1 MRSPLPPFFIVY
13 AVTVVTV
20 VIAFTPLMWLL
31 DWDASYKVALF
42 TATLMVCLLILKK
55 GLTRLSTSLESL
67 KVGLLNFKDGEF
79 SNQLVYCDKDP
90 LGDLCLLYNESAEK
104 LRQEKRWLHQREL
117 MLDKVLQSSP
127 EILLLLNDHQQ
138 VVFSN
143 YAARDFFHA
152 NDRLEGLSLS
162 ALLSNISAPAATVLK
177 EAKEGLFT
185 LPCST
190 GENETW
196 HLSIGRFVLNN
207 QHHRLFVLKQMTR
220 ELSRQEVAVW
230 KKVIRII
237 SHELNNSIGPVSS
250 MLHSGR
256 LLSENLNEPRLTRV
270 FSTIAERVE
279 HLSDFVQGYG
289 KFAKLPEPK
298 PEKINRVAFISKLQQ
313 QWPFHYQ
320 EKGEGELYADIIQ
333 LEQLLINLLKNA
345 HESDSHGEDITL
357 SINLN
362 KQRTVIEVSDLGQG
376 MSDTVLSQ
384 ALIPFYSTKSSGSG
398 LGLALCREIAE
409 AHHGQIA
416 LQNREDRGLTVRVT
430 FPSLSTG

>member
-1 MRSPLPPFFIVY
+1 MVY
-13 AVTVVTV
+13 MATVIAVTV
-20 VIAFTPLMWLL
+20 AFTPLLWLL
-31 DWDASYKVALF
+31 DWSINLKIALF
-42 TATLMVCLLILKK
+42 AFTLIVCMLIMKK
-55 GLTRLSTSLESL
+55 GLARLSTSLDSL

-79 SNQLVYCDKDP
+79 SNQLVYREKDP

-152 NDRLEGLSLS
+152 SDRLEGFPLS
-162 ALLSNISAPAATVLK
+162 ALLDNISAPAATVLR

-207 QHHRLFVLKQMTR
+207 QHHRLFILKQMTR

-250 MLHSGR
+250 LLHSGG
-256 LLSENLNEPRLTRV
+256 LLSENLDEPRLARV
-270 FSTIAERVE
+270 FATISERVA

-298 PEKINRVAFISKLQQ
+298 PEKINRVAFISQLQQ
-313 QWPFHYQ
+313 QWPFHYH
-320 EKGEGELYADIIQ
+320 EKGEGELFADTIQ

-345 HESDSHGEDITL
+345 HESDSHAEDVTL
-357 SINLN
+357 SITLN
-362 KQRTVIEVSDLGQG
+362 KQHTIIEVSDLGKG
-376 MSDTVLSQ
+376 MSETVLSQ
-384 ALIPFYSTKSSGSG
+384 ALVPFYSTKSSGSG
-398 LGLALCREIAE
+398 LGLALCREIVE

-416 LQNREDRGLTVRVT
+416 LQNREGGGLTVRVT
-430 FPSLSTG
+430 FPALSTT

>member
-1 MRSPLPPFFIVY
+1 MPPFFAVY
-13 AVTVVTV
+13 MAMAVAVTV
-20 VIAFTPLMWLL
+20 AFAPLLWLL
-31 DWDASYKVALF
+31 DWPTSYKILLF
-42 TATLMVCLLILKK
+42 IATLVVCLLIMKK
-55 GLTRLSTSLESL
+55 GLKTLSTSLQSL
-67 KVGLLNFKDGEF
+67 NVGLLNFKDGEF
-79 SNQLVYCDKDP
+79 SNQLVYREKDP
-90 LGDLCLLYNESAEK
+90 LGDLCLLYNQSAEK

-152 NDRLEGLSLS
+152 RNRLEGVNLASILNNIPS
-162 ALLSNISAPAATVLK
+162 AAAMALQ
-177 EAKEGLFT
+177 EGKEGLFT
-185 LPCST
+185 LTQPG
-190 GENETW
+190 GESETW

-207 QHHRLFVLKQMTR
+207 QHHRLFILKQMTR

-237 SHELNNSIGPVSS
+237 SHELNNSIGPISS

-256 LLSENLNEPRLTRV
+256 ILSENLEEPRLTRV
-270 FSTIAERVE
+270 FATIAERVA

-298 PEKINRVAFISKLQQ
+298 PEKINRVAFFSQLQE
-313 QWPFHYQ
+313 QWPFYYQ

-345 HESDSHGEDITL
+345 HESDSHPQDITL
-357 SINLN
+357 SINLT
-362 KQRTVIEVSDLGQG
+362 KQHTIIEVSDLGQG

-416 LQNREDRGLTVRVT
+416 LQNREGRGLTVRVT
-430 FPSLSTG
+430 FPALSAN

>member
-1 MRSPLPPFFIVY
+1 MLIAIGVAFAPFF
-13 AVTVVTV
+13 
-20 VIAFTPLMWLL
+20 WLAQ
-31 DWDASYKVALF
+31 WTASEKVALF
-42 TATLMVCLLILKK
+42 TITLIVCMLILRK
-55 GLTRLSTSLESL
+55 GLATLSTSLSAL

-79 SNQLVYCDKDP
+79 SNQLVYREKDP
-90 LGDLCLLYNESAEK
+90 LGELCLLYNESADK

-127 EILLLLNDHQQ
+127 EILLLVNDHHQ

-143 YAARDFFHA
+143 YAARDFFHSTS
-152 NDRLEGLSLS
+152 RLEGFELGI
-162 ALLSNISAPAATVLK
+162 LLANISSPAAAVLQ
-177 EAKEGLFT
+177 EAKEGLFS
-185 LPCST
+185 LPRAS
-190 GENETW
+190 GESETW

-207 QHHRLFVLKQMTR
+207 QHHRLFILKQMTR

-256 LLSENLNEPRLTRV
+256 LLSENLDEPRLSRV
-270 FSTIAERVE
+270 FATISERIA

-289 KFAKLPEPK
+289 KFAKLPEPQ
-298 PEKINRVAFISKLQQ
+298 PERINRVAFISQLQQ
-313 QWPFHYQ
+313 QWPFHYS
-320 EKGEGELYADIIQ
+320 ETGEGELYADTIQ

-345 HESDSHGEDITL
+345 HESESPTDAISLCIKL
-357 SINLN
+357 K
-362 KQRTVIEVSDLGQG
+362 KQQAIIEVSDGGKG
-376 MSDTVLSQ
+376 MTETVLSQ

-416 LQNREDRGLTVRVT
+416 LQNRSEGGLMVRVT
-430 FPSLSTG
+430 FPSLGNI